1 MKKLHWF
8 LSLLLLSLLSY
19 TREILFLGINEIID
33 QNFEP
38 NPYSIQP
45 DFFRSQSASTLIKI
59 KFVLTALF
67 SLLFALITTVGL
79 KLSFIR
85 KFPFQLAAVIYSF
98 IFILSGIIGI
108 IAAGLGSFQEV
119 YPFLRGIIDY
129 LHNPLIFIILSST
142 ILATNLD
149 INKRV

>member
-1 MKKLHWF
+1 MKRFYWF
-8 LSLLLLSLLSY
+8 FFLLALSLLSY

-45 DFFRSQSASTLIKI
+45 EFFRNQSASTLIRI
-59 KFVLTALF
+59 KFILTALF
-67 SLLFALITTVGL
+67 SLLFAFITILGL

-85 KFPFQLAAVIYSF
+85 KFPFQLAIIIYSF
-98 IFILSGIIGI
+98 VFLLSGVIGVT
-108 IAAGLGSFQEV
+108 ATGFGNFQEV

-129 LHNPLIFIILSST
+129 LHNPLIFIILSSAV
-142 ILATNLD
+142 LATNID
-149 INKRV
+149 IQKKA